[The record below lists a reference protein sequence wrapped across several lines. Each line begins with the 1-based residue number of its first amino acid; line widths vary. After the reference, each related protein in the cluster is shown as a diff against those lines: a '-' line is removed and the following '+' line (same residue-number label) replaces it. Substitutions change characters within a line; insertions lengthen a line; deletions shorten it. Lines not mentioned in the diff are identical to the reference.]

1 MVGRDSN
8 RSSGDQLTPTNFN
21 AAIGPSPAQRRVAII
36 KESHNLHTPQWRNI
50 PQLDKPMQDSPDT
63 ISTRRS

>member
-1 MVGRDSN
+1 MPAGSVHGFLNDIIKESMVGRDSN

-36 KESHNLHTPQWRNI
+36 KESHNLHTPQ
-50 PQLDKPMQDSPDT
+50 
-63 ISTRRS
+63 